1 MIHSKL
7 LKIIKEE
14 FEEIIIS
21 EEPAKDEI
29 VDFNKINLY
38 DEYNKLDKLLFNG
51 SLPEVPM
58 KWSNRKRA
66 LGHVKFKHFK
76 DTGKISDME
85 LWISKFFSVTYQ
97 QFLNTLAHEMIHIYQ
112 LSKPNPFS
120 QMDGKH
126 GSDFMKEAQRI
137 NNMGLGFNI
146 TKTNGEDLALSQET
160 KEKIQGKN
168 LIVLLYKFNDEE
180 GVIAVTT
187 PKVYE
192 RDNRILFDFIERL
205 VNSGRYDKIGV
216 DVILT
221 NNPTIHKSY
230 RQQRSI
236 TSIRA
241 QGAKKE
247 LLDDLEGDNTIR
259 KLVFT
264 RYNVDDSK
272 MGSSGAYQVAETTYI
287 IS

>member
-1 MIHSKL
+1 MTHPKL

-29 VDFNKINLY
+29 LDFNEINLY
-38 DEYNKLDKLLFNG
+38 DEYNKLNKLLFNG

-76 DTGKISDME
+76 NTGKISNME

-112 LSKPNPFS
+112 LSKPNPLS

-160 KEKIQGKN
+160 KEKIQGKK
-168 LIVLLYKFNDEE
+168 LIVLLYNFD
-180 GVIAVTT
+180 GDRVIAVTT
-187 PKVYE
+187 PKIYE

-205 VNSGRYDKIGV
+205 VNSGRYNKIEV
-216 DVILT
+216 DVILS
-221 NNPTIHKSY
+221 NNPILHKSY

-247 LLDDLEGDNTIR
+247 LLDDLERDNTIR